1 MSRAAAFNPL
11 NVRTTVE
18 MGPLKNPRHEAFVRY
33 LLEGKTALDA
43 YEAAG
48 FKRDLGNASRLKAR
62 PDVAARLAEMQ
73 NEIAATVP
81 ITIESLIGELEEVRS
96 AATSKSQYAA
106 AVRAVLGKA
115 QLAGL
120 LVERQKVEVSGSIA
134 YDKCETMEEVIEVLL
149 DDMQKY
155 SVNDYHDFRPE
166 DRVHLAEL
174 FTRHFKAMFDESR
187 AYLNAI
193 KARPYRTNYKP
204 TQSLPNPF
212 ANGHS
217 QT

>member
-115 QLAGL
+115 QLSGL
-120 LVERQKVEVSGSIA
+120 LVERQKVEVSGSVA
-134 YDKCETMEEVIEVLL
+134 FEKCDTMEETIELMI
-149 DDMQKY
+149 DEMFKY
-155 SVNDYHDFRPE
+155 DLNEYHDYRPE
-166 DRVHLAEL
+166 DRDHLAQL
-174 FTRHFKAMFDESR
+174 FARRFKEMMEETG
-187 AYLNAI
+187 AYIDAI
-193 KARPYRTNYKP
+193 KARP
-204 TQSLPNPF
+204 
-212 ANGHS
+212 
-217 QT
+217 

>member
-18 MGPLKNPRHEAFVRY
+18 MGPLKNPRHEAFVCY

-120 LVERQKVEVSGSIA
+120 LVERQKVEVGGPGDFDGIW
-134 YDKCETMEEVIEVLL
+134 DIREVGLKTVDRMFEF
-149 DDMQKY
+149 
-155 SVNDYHDFRPE
+155 SFEPYHDFSE
-166 DRVHLAEL
+166 ADRQRLAEML
-174 FTRHFKAMFDESR
+174 VGSMSAFHDA
-187 AYLNAI
+187 
-193 KARPYRTNYKP
+193 
-204 TQSLPNPF
+204 
-212 ANGHS
+212 
-217 QT
+217 